1 MSKSDPSDQSRI
13 NLTDS
18 EDQIIKKVQRAR
30 TDSLPFPEHK
40 NDLEDRPEVEN
51 LINIFSSISEKIV
64 RKDF

>member
-30 TDSLPFPEHK
+30 TDSLPFPENK

-51 LINIFSSISEKIV
+51 LINIFSSISEKN
-64 RKDF
+64 R